1 MMAVYEA
8 PGYHK
13 LLFCS
18 DSGINVAPNLE
29 QKKDILK
36 NLLYAVRNMGIQNPK
51 VAVLTAN
58 EMVDPKVVSTTDAA
72 GLVEAVKRKRDFF
85 HAS

>member
-1 MMAVYEA
+1 MAVYEA

-29 QKKDILK
+29 QKKDEYRTFCTRSEIW
-36 NLLYAVRNMGIQNPK
+36 NTESR

-58 EMVDPKVVSTTDAA
+58 EMVDPKVVSPLDAA
-72 GLVEAVKRKRDFF
+72 GLVEAVKNEEDFF

>member
-1 MMAVYEA
+1 M
-8 PGYHK
+8 
-13 LLFCS
+13 
-18 DSGINVAPNLE
+18 APNLE

-72 GLVEAVKRKRDFF
+72 GLVEAVKNEEGFLPCDHRKVPIAFDVAFDPKAAA
-85 HAS
+85 H